1 MYIRPLGSFE
11 DPACAVIGEKE
22 VSPGIYAVLSPLK
35 SILKCSV
42 IIKIS
47 LFEYLFLMQSGQID
61 ICTHV
66 HMQTFPRIH
75 THTHAHSATSAK
87 ATAIIAR
94 CILGFTDPL

>member
-42 IIKIS
+42 VIKIS

-61 ICTHV
+61 IYTHV
-66 HMQTFPRIH
+66 HMQTFPCIH
-75 THTHAHSATSAK
+75 THTST
-87 ATAIIAR
+87 
-94 CILGFTDPL
+94 